1 MIDGFLLGMIVTSSL
16 VAAGFF
22 ARFWFVTR
30 DLLFLAF
37 AAAFFL
43 EGLNRTAFLF
53 LDMPKAGDAVIY
65 VVRLL
70 SYLLI
75 LAAIVNKNRTQ
86 RGING
91 N

>member
-1 MIDGFLLGMIVTSSL
+1 MIEGFLLGVIVTCSF

-22 ARFWFVTR
+22 ARFWRKTR
-30 DLLFLAF
+30 DLLFLGF

-53 LDMPKAGDAVIY
+53 LDKPNAGDEAIY

-75 LAAIVNKNRTQ
+75 LAAIANKNRT
-86 RGING
+86 
-91 N
+91 

>member
-1 MIDGFLLGMIVTSSL
+1 MIEGFLLGVIVTCSF

-22 ARFWFVTR
+22 ARFWIATR

-37 AAAFFL
+37 AAAFAL
-43 EGLNRTAFLF
+43 EGVNRIAFLL
-53 LDMPKAGDAVIY
+53 LDQPNIGDEAIY

-75 LAAIVNKNRTQ
+75 LVAIANKNRTKP
-86 RGING
+86 
-91 N
+91 